1 MTTAAVNTTTSAAAS
16 GGTPAATARGK
27 APKKSPSSR
36 KAQPWWLIAI
46 RQLWFPAVVIVAT
59 FVISSFSTSF
69 YFPPAATVVDKTLDV
84 WFWGGIINDLI
95 PSFIRLTV
103 GFLAAVAIG
112 ILLGIVLGVLRPLET
127 AVRPLT
133 EAARA
138 IPGVALLP
146 IFMMFFGTGEAM
158 KIGMIIFI
166 TMWPVLLNTIEGV
179 RAIEPT
185 LHRVVGV
192 FRITTWHRFRYV
204 YLPAALPQVFAG
216 ARIGLAIAVA
226 VMVAVEM
233 FGTPGGVGYF
243 IRSSQQTFK
252 IVDMWTGMLVL
263 GIFGYVLN
271 VGFRLLENWVLKW
284 HHGMVQHVQGG
295 AK

>member
-1 MTTAAVNTTTSAAAS
+1 MTQTTAVRTAPRA
-16 GGTPAATARGK
+16 TPAASKPGR
-27 APKKSPSSR
+27 R
-36 KAQPWWLIAI
+36 IQPWWVIALT
-46 RQLWFPAVVIVAT
+46 QLWLPAAVLLAT
-59 FVISSFSTSF
+59 WIISSFSTSF
-69 YFPPAATVVDKTLDV
+69 YFPSAQTVFERTLDV
-84 WFWGGIINDLI
+84 WFWDGVFRDLL
-95 PSFIRLTV
+95 PSLARLTV
-103 GFLAAVAIG
+103 GFVAAVVLG
-112 ILLGIVLGVLRPLET
+112 IVIGIVLGVARPLET

-166 TMWPVLLNTIEGV
+166 SMWPVILNTIDGV

-192 FRITTWHRFRYV
+192 FRISAWHRFRYV

-243 IRSSQQTFK
+243 IRASQQTFK
-252 IVDMWTGMLVL
+252 IVDMWTGMVVL

-271 VGFRLLENWVLKW
+271 VGFRLLENWVLRW